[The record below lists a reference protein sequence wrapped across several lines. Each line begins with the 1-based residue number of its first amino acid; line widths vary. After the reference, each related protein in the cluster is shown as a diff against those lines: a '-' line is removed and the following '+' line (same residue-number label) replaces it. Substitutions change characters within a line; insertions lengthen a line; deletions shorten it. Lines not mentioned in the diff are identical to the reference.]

1 MSNEDEGSIIW
12 GLVICLGLN
21 ILTILIGFLAFG
33 AGLGGNS
40 NSLSV
45 GVVLI
50 GGIGLF
56 QLLYV
61 LPLYFSFKK
70 QGKAETGKGLIIA
83 ASITALLNATCWGM
97 FLGH

>member
-1 MSNEDEGSIIW
+1 MNNDEGSIIW
-12 GLVICLGLN
+12 GLLMCWGLN
-21 ILTILIGFLAFG
+21 ILTILIGLLPLG
-33 AGLGGNS
+33 TGLNGNGS
-40 NSLSV
+40 SV
-45 GVVLI
+45 SVTIVLI